1 MIMIIYIAQI
11 QYEFSD
17 VHAEL
22 DVCVCVFYL
31 NIWITFI
38 FAPRALGSSR
48 ELS

>member
-1 MIMIIYIAQI
+1 MIIYIAQI

-22 DVCVCVFYL
+22 DVCVCFL
-31 NIWITFI
+31 FKHMNTFT

-48 ELS
+48 ELT